1 MPKNRITNAEAT
13 IAQKPNQGTIR
24 QRRCNPL
31 SGSFFGS
38 FLEKQKRTMKR
49 EDAYSSKSLFNQQ
62 FFSFLIITINYSFL
76 PLKHLINSNS
86 PTFHKLRPETK
97 IIMKKYFI
105 ALAISS
111 IAGFTANAQSDKKIL
126 TAAEYEAAT
135 KSLGFNTN
143 KLVFR
148 NNVNPNWL
156 PDGKLWYSVS
166 VPGGVEY
173 VLIDAADGSRKTG
186 ADKKSILP
194 DMAGGSAG
202 TGGGRRRGGPMELL
216 SPDGKKSAFIKDWNL
231 WVRDMDTKKETQLTT
246 DGIKDFGYAT
256 DNAGWTHSD
265 RPILLWSPNSKKI
278 TTFQQD
284 QRSVSTMYLVSTNV
298 GAPRLE
304 EWKYPLP
311 QDSAIVKIQRVII
324 DVDNAKI
331 IRLKMAPDEHRG
343 TLSDDIASSGGYDD
357 NEWNADATK
366 LFFVSTSRN
375 HKVEKVRIAD
385 AATGDVKEVFT
396 EKVATQYE
404 SGQGTINNR
413 FLDKTNEFIWYSER
427 DDWGHLYLY
436 DATTGKLKNQI
447 TKGVFVVT
455 QLLKVDEAN
464 RTTYF
469 MANGREPGRDPYFA
483 HFYSVNFDGSNLKLL
498 TPEDGNH
505 NINLSPDGK
514 YFTDTYSQPNVPP
527 VTVLRDIKGKL
538 ITELEK
544 ADISKLTA
552 TGWKVPEPIK
562 VKSSDGKW
570 DLYGLMFKPK
580 DFDPAKKYPVV
591 NYIYPGPQGGGV
603 GSRSFA
609 IARGDHQALADLGFI
624 IIIIDGSC
632 NPERSKSF
640 HDACYGNMGSNTLDD
655 QVAGI
660 KQLAS
665 TRSYLDLDKV
675 GVWGHSGGGFAT
687 ADAMFTFPDF
697 YKVGISESG
706 NHDNRNYEDDWGER
720 YIGLEEK
727 DPDGTT
733 NYAKQANQINA
744 GNLKGKLLLAHGGM
758 DDNVPPYN
766 TYLVVEALQKAN
778 KDFDLVVFPNARHG
792 YGEQSDYMT
801 RRRWDYFGKNLMGAE
816 VPKEYKINRN
826 PAATPPAPAK
836 ADNVK
841 DVPTRKNTVFS
852 RIPVNVKNITLDI
865 FDNGTVDG
873 DSISVYYNNK
883 LLVANRGLSEKAIT
897 VQLMLDEKAPQH
909 EIVLFA
915 HNLGSIPPNTATIVV
930 KAGTKRYE
938 LHSSAS
944 LTENAVLVLDY
955 KPK

>member
-1 MPKNRITNAEAT
+1 
-13 IAQKPNQGTIR
+13 
-24 QRRCNPL
+24 
-31 SGSFFGS
+31 
-38 FLEKQKRTMKR
+38 
-49 EDAYSSKSLFNQQ
+49 
-62 FFSFLIITINYSFL
+62 
-76 PLKHLINSNS
+76 
-86 PTFHKLRPETK
+86 
-97 IIMKKYFI
+97 MKKYI
-105 ALAISS
+105 SVLALLIL
-111 IAGFTANAQSDKKIL
+111 AGFTVTAQSDKKVL
-126 TAAEYEAAT
+126 TATDYEGAV

-143 KLVFR
+143 KLIFR

-173 VLIDAADGSRKTG
+173 VLIDPTDGSRKTG
-186 ADKKSILP
+186 PDKKSILP
-194 DMAGGSAG
+194 DG
-202 TGGGRRRGGPMELL
+202 TGGAAVAAGGRRRGGGGNESL
-216 SPDGKKSAFIKDWNL
+216 SPDGKKAAFIKDWNL
-231 WVRDMDTKKETQLTT
+231 WMRDIDTKKETQLTT
-246 DGIKDFGYAT
+246 DGVKDFGYAT

-265 RPILLWSPNSKKI
+265 RPIMLWSPDSKKI
-278 TTFQQD
+278 ATFQQD
-284 QRSVSTMYLVSTNV
+284 QRHVSTMYLVSTNV

-311 QDSAIVKIQRVII
+311 QDSAIVKIHRVII
-324 DVDNAKI
+324 EVDVPTV
-331 IRLKMAPDEHRG
+331 IRLKIPADEHRG

-366 LFFVSTSRN
+366 LAFVSTSRD
-375 HKVEKVRIAD
+375 HKIEKVRIAD
-385 AATGDVKEVFT
+385 AITGDVKEVFT

-413 FLDKTNEFIWYSER
+413 FFDKTSEFIWYSER

-436 DATTGKLKNQI
+436 NAANGKLKNQI
-447 TKGVFVVT
+447 TKGAFVVT
-455 QLLKVDEAN
+455 QLLKVDEVS
-464 RTTYF
+464 RTLF
-469 MANGREPGRDPYFA
+469 FIANGREPGRDPYFA
-483 HFYSVNFDGSNLKLL
+483 HFYSINFDGSNMQLL

-505 NINLSPDGK
+505 NISLSPEGK
-514 YFTDTYSQPNVPP
+514 YFTDNFSQPNVPP
-527 VTVLRDIKGKL
+527 VAVLRDMKGKL

-544 ADISKLTA
+544 ADISKLLA
-552 TGWKVPEPIK
+552 TGWKAPEPIK
-562 VKSSDGKW
+562 VKSNDGKW

-580 DFDPAKKYPVV
+580 DFDPAVAGKKYPIV
-591 NYIYPGPQGGGV
+591 NYVYPGPQGGGV
-603 GSRSFA
+603 GSRNF
-609 IARGDHQALADLGFI
+609 IASRGDHQALADLGFVV
-624 IIIIDGSC
+624 IIIDGSC
-632 NPERSKSF
+632 NPDRSKSF
-640 HDACYGNMGSNTLDD
+640 HDACYGNMGDNTLDD

-660 KQLAS
+660 KQLAAA
-665 TRSYLDLDKV
+665 RSYLDIDKV
-675 GVWGHSGGGFAT
+675 GIWGHSGGGFAT

-706 NHDNRNYEDDWGER
+706 NQDNRNYEDDWGER

-727 DPDGTT
+727 GPDGTT

-792 YGEQSDYMT
+792 YGADANYMT

-816 VPKEYKINRN
+816 VPKEFKISTTASASPV
-826 PAATPPAPAK
+826 PAVKKDTVVTAPS
-836 ADNVK
+836 
-841 DVPTRKNTVFS
+841 RKNTVFS

-873 DSISVYYNNK
+873 DTISVYYNNK
-883 LLVANRGLSEKAIT
+883 ILVSNRGLTEKPIT
-897 VQLMLDEKAPQH
+897 IDLLLDEKAPQH

-930 KAGTKRYE
+930 KADDKRYE

-944 LTENAVLVLDY
+944 LVENAVLVLEY